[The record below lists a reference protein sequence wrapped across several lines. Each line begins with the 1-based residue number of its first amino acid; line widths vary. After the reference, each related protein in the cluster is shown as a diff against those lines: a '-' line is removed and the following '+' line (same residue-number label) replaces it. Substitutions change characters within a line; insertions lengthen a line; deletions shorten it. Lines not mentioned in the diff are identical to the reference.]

1 MPLSGDFDFIQAKLH
16 GQRSRVYERERLDE
30 LCELRTTDQL
40 WARLY
45 PEAEPAGHRE
55 LERQLLADHV
65 AALDSVRLH
74 LPERLAPF
82 GAWVMRRYQIENL
95 KTLLR
100 AWKAREPLARVQP
113 LLAPLRRDLALDAAA
128 FLNAPGLPDF
138 IRLIR
143 EEALRDAALR
153 SVPQYEETQGTFFVE
168 SALDGTYYA
177 GLLERHAALRP
188 APREQTKAL
197 VGLEVAVYNVLAA
210 FRLKLNYG
218 IPYKQAL
225 PFLANGVPEA
235 RRLRRLYES
244 PEFREMRGAIPHEMA
259 RRDGLAVA
267 STIAELEV
275 LFWERLLEVA
285 NRQFYRSAGD
295 LGGVVAFFIVKRAE
309 LANQIRVIEGV
320 RYGVEPGGIKQGL
333 LRVEELT
340 AATR

>member
-30 LCELRTTDQL
+30 LCESRTVDQL
-40 WARLY
+40 WGRLY
-45 PEAEPAGHRE
+45 PDAEPAGHRE

-65 AALDSVRLH
+65 AALDGVRLH

-82 GAWVMRRYQIENL
+82 AAWAMRRYQVENL
-95 KTLLR
+95 KVLLR
-100 AWKAREPLARVQP
+100 AWKAREPLPNVAP

-177 GLLERHAALRP
+177 GLLARHAALGA
-188 APREQTKAL
+188 APRRQTQAL
-197 VGLEVAVYNVLAA
+197 IGLEVAIYNVLAA

-225 PFLANGVPEA
+225 PFLANGVPDA
-235 RRLRRLYES
+235 RRLRRLYLS
-244 PEFREMRGAIPHEMA
+244 SEFREMRGAIPREMA
-259 RRDGLAVA
+259 RRDGLAAA

-275 LFWERLLEVA
+275 LFWERLLRVA
-285 NRQFYRSAGD
+285 SRQFYRSAGD
-295 LGGVVAFFIVKRAE
+295 LGGVVAFFVVKRVE
-309 LANQIRVIEGV
+309 LANLIRVIEGV
-320 RYGVEPGGIKQGL
+320 RYGMEPAAIRQGL
-333 LRVEELT
+333 LRVRESAVLT
-340 AATR
+340 R